1 MNKLLTRPLA
11 YYDTAILY
19 PDRNQLRSTEPFL
32 GFAIVG
38 LPLRTIL
45 RLSDVDVFEALR
57 WLVVFG
63 SLTYGY
69 LFYRSIGIG
78 AAISAAGA
86 VLCLSMPDLLN
97 GIERLQI
104 VCYPSHPGRG
114 LSRRDG
120 LEINTIAPRATA
132 LACSCL
138 PRSIRCAA
146 RSMRP

>member
-1 MNKLLTRPLA
+1 MTPPFC
-11 YYDTAILY
+11 I
-19 PDRNQLRSTEPFL
+19 PIRNQLRSTEPFL

-45 RLSDVDVFEALR
+45 KLSDVDVFEALR
-57 WLVVFG
+57 WLVVFR

-69 LFYRSIGIG
+69 LFYEASGIG

-97 GIERLQI
+97 GIERLRI
-104 VCYPSHPGRG
+104 VCIPLILAVVYHGVMASRSTRSLPGHSIG
-114 LSRRDG
+114 LFVS
-120 LEINTIAPRATA
+120 A
-132 LACSCL
+132 
-138 PRSIRCAA
+138 RSIRCAA